1 MGSKRPHEDHYER
14 GGKRPHHDQQP
25 EVHPSRRGR
34 FSNAPEDLDR
44 DSNTYRPYYE
54 KRSERKPRPER
65 RSRTDSLR
73 RPDDRS
79 RRPEPRR
86 LEPRNPKWRPQDTAQ
101 AASTAVNA
109 LKAKIR
115 DLTRLLERSDSLP
128 ADVRVEKER
137 ALAGYKQDLEAA
149 HEEKAKQA
157 MIKKYHMVRFF
168 GTSRTTSPHSPL
180 S

>member
-1 MGSKRPHEDHYER
+1 MSSKRPHEDHYEG
-14 GGKRPHHDQQP
+14 GGKRPHHDYQP

-34 FSNAPEDLDR
+34 FSDAPEDRDR

-54 KRSERKPRPER
+54 KRSGRKPRATK
-65 RSRTDSLR
+65 RSRIDSLR
-73 RPDDRS
+73 RADDPS
-79 RRPEPRR
+79 RRPEPRT
-86 LEPRNPKWRPQDTAQ
+86 LEPRNPKWRPQDMAQ

-109 LKAKIR
+109 LKAKTR

-149 HEEKAKQA
+149 YEEKAKQA

-168 GTSRTTSPHSPL
+168 
-180 S
+180 